1 MVGGP
6 EKNNF
11 PVIKQMIKAGGIHA
25 SDERH
30 SCLFGV
36 RSTEKQTSGVPHS
49 QNYPPSVFT
58 FKGKSLSNIF
68 RWKCST
74 SSRFASLEKRETTTQ
89 RTILVA
95 LSLRL

>member
-1 MVGGP
+1 MLRM
-6 EKNNF
+6 KD
-11 PVIKQMIKAGGIHA
+11 IHA
-25 SDERH
+25 YLD
-30 SCLFGV
+30 FGV

-58 FKGKSLSNIF
+58 FKEKSLSNIF

-74 SSRFASLEKRETTTQ
+74 SSRFESLEKREPTQ
-89 RTILVA
+89 RTILVT